1 MKTTVNFEEV
11 RNKNIMLLCPMLH
24 QGGFERVCVQTAR
37 LLESYASVYVVIF
50 DSADIAYDIKG
61 LNVIDL
67 KMGAAKSAIG
77 KAFNVLRRVLAV
89 QDLKQKLGIDV
100 TYSFGP
106 TANRINV
113 LSRMS
118 DKVWIGIRSY
128 MEFDQMKRLE
138 RYCKNADK
146 VLCCSRVIEL
156 RIREQLK
163 AANTLTVYNPV
174 DINTITMQAEAEFPT
189 LPWLETGEMIVSMG
203 REDDV
208 KGYWHLIK
216 AFSIIHKNRPGSRL
230 LIVGDGDF
238 KEYDNLAK
246 DLGVDAFI
254 HFSGMQSNPFPY
266 IKLGNVYVLTSYH
279 EGFPNALIEAMA
291 LDIPVIATDC
301 LSGPRE
307 ILLEE
312 YEVEEDYTWD
322 NPDINM
328 NKDYGILVPN
338 MSAEKNLNAD
348 VITKEEEKLAEVI
361 EELLDNKEKIRRY
374 KEAGHK
380 RVEAFTKE
388 HYVEQLL
395 ELMP

>member
-1 MKTTVNFEEV
+1 
-11 RNKNIMLLCPMLH
+11 
-24 QGGFERVCVQTAR
+24 
-37 LLESYASVYVVIF
+37 
-50 DSADIAYDIKG
+50 
-61 LNVIDL
+61 
-67 KMGAAKSAIG
+67 MGI
-77 KAFNVLRRVLAV
+77 
-89 QDLKQKLGIDV
+89 
-100 TYSFGP
+100 
-106 TANRINV
+106 
-113 LSRMS
+113 
-118 DKVWIGIRSY
+118 
-128 MEFDQMKRLE
+128 
-138 RYCKNADK
+138 
-146 VLCCSRVIEL
+146 
-156 RIREQLK
+156 
-163 AANTLTVYNPV
+163 
-174 DINTITMQAEAEFPT
+174 
-189 LPWLETGEMIVSMG
+189 
-203 REDDV
+203 
-208 KGYWHLIK
+208 
-216 AFSIIHKNRPGSRL
+216 
-230 LIVGDGDF
+230 
-238 KEYDNLAK
+238 
-246 DLGVDAFI
+246 DAFI

-307 ILLEE
+307 ILLDE

-361 EELLDNKEKIRRY
+361 VELLDNKEKIQHY

-380 RVEAFTKE
+380 RVESFTKE